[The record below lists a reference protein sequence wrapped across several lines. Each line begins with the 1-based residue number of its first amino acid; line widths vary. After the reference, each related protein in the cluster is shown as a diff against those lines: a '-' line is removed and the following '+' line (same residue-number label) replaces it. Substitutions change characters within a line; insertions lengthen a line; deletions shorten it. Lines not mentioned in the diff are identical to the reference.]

1 MEIADCIFNF
11 KNVFIGVIVVQQVT
25 NLTNIHDDA
34 GSIPLTRWVK
44 DPGTATSCSVGHRQS
59 SNPELAVL
67 KQAPAWELPCAV
79 GVVLKRN
86 KQKTKTSNGDL
97 LFTIWR

>member
-25 NLTNIHDDA
+25 NLTHIHDDA

-44 DPGTATSCSVGHRQS
+44 DPGTATSCGVG
-59 SNPELAVL
+59 
-67 KQAPAWELPCAV
+67 
-79 GVVLKRN
+79 
-86 KQKTKTSNGDL
+86 
-97 LFTIWR
+97 

>member
-25 NLTNIHDDA
+25 NLTHIHDDA

-44 DPGTATSCSVGHRQS
+44 DPGTATSCGVGCRRGS
-59 SNPELAVL
+59 D
-67 KQAPAWELPCAV
+67 PA
-79 GVVLKRN
+79 
-86 KQKTKTSNGDL
+86 L
-97 LFTIWR
+97 L